1 MKIIKPG
8 RPQEGYAI
16 EQTCTGRGNGG
27 GGCSAVLLV
36 EAADLY
42 VTQSHCSDETDSFV
56 TFKCAAC
63 GVLTD
68 VDKPSSA
75 AWAAAQKNGLHPAVY
90 AVARK
95 EPQIVAVLDG
105 VKA

>member
-1 MKIIKPG
+1 MKIVTPG
-8 RPQEGYAI
+8 RPQAGYSI

-27 GGCSAVLLV
+27 GGCLAVLLV

-42 VTQSHCSDETDSFV
+42 VTQSHSRDETDSFV

-68 VDKPSSA
+68 VSDPTGA
-75 AWAAAQKNGLHPAVY
+75 AWAAAQKNGLHPAVH
-90 AVARK
+90 AAGRK
-95 EPQIVAVLDG
+95 
-105 VKA
+105 

>member
-16 EQTCTGRGNGG
+16 EQTCTGYGNGH
-27 GGCSAVLLV
+27 GGCGAVLLV

-42 VTQSHCSDETDSFV
+42 VTQSHCRDETGSFV

-68 VDKPSSA
+68 VAKPTEA
-75 AWAAAQKNGLHPAVY
+75 AWAAARKNGLHPAVH
-90 AVARK
+90 VRH
-95 EPQIVAVLDG
+95 EG
-105 VKA
+105 ER

>member
-1 MKIIKPG
+1 MKVIKPG
-8 RPQEGYAI
+8 RSQTGYSI

-42 VTQSHCSDETDSFV
+42 MTQVHCRDETDSFV

-68 VDKPSSA
+68 VERPSPAAWSA
-75 AWAAAQKNGLHPAVY
+75 ARKNGLHPAVHTT
-90 AVARK
+90 RQEDSK
-95 EPQIVAVLDG
+95 
-105 VKA
+105 